1 MAFSLPGAKVARA
14 SSQNLQYFVGEGTH
28 GHSLNN
34 RVFHTMIE
42 CIPADPEPV
51 LKKVSYKNYKC
62 GLLLTLVKTCVPA
75 DGVASLPKSYTAATP
90 SPHR

>member
-1 MAFSLPGAKVARA
+1 MPGAKVARA
-14 SSQNLQYFVGEGTH
+14 SLAKLAILRRGGYPRPFVV
-28 GHSLNN
+28 NN